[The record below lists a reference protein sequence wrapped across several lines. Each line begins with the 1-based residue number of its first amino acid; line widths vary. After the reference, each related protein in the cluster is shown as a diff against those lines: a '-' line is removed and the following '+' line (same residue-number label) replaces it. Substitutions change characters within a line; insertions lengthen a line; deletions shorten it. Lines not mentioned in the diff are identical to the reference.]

1 MGTIE
6 RFKEYLDYRGI
17 ANYAA
22 EKDCGLSNGLIK
34 NALKAGSALGSD
46 KLEKI
51 LNVYSDLSAEW
62 LLRGNGAMIIGESK
76 AIELEEKIDSMSKS
90 KEHKEKAYDIL
101 LGLFDVMSKTYD
113 FFGNKSVL
121 TDKERED

>member
-1 MGTIE
+1 MSTIE
-6 RFKEYLDYRGI
+6 RFKEYLDYKGI
-17 ANYAA
+17 ANYSA

-62 LLRGNGAMIIGESK
+62 LLRGVGSMIIGESK
-76 AIELEEKIDSMSKS
+76 AIELESKIASMSKS
-90 KEHKEKAYDIL
+90 KEHQEKAYDIL
-101 LGLFDVMSKTYD
+101 LGMFDVMSKTYD
-113 FFGNKSVL
+113 YY
-121 TDKERED
+121 KEK